1 MLRLA
6 RSLLRQASVLLVLA
20 CFVAGPAFAQGPA
33 PDPAPPKPQAPK
45 PEKPH
50 ANPAPQPPPKAT
62 EPPPAPPPPPSA
74 ASPPPAAVVT
84 PSPPAP
90 APVQSVTPV
99 RTSPPAAAPRR
110 PVTRPKVKAKVV
122 KQRTT
127 SKPVVRRALPKAAAV
142 APSNSALRAGGL
154 LLVALVLADCI
165 LLAVS
170 ARYLRDAY

>member
-1 MLRLA
+1 
-6 RSLLRQASVLLVLA
+6 
-20 CFVAGPAFAQGPA
+20 
-33 PDPAPPKPQAPK
+33 
-45 PEKPH
+45 
-50 ANPAPQPPPKAT
+50 
-62 EPPPAPPPPPSA
+62 
-74 ASPPPAAVVT
+74 
-84 PSPPAP
+84 
-90 APVQSVTPV
+90 V

-122 KQRTT
+122 KKQRTT